1 MKGLRRRRRGFTLV
15 EVMLALAIL
24 GSLTAIVWG
33 TISYSFKSRDRMM
46 TAFDQFQQIRL
57 AVDRMSREFSMA
69 FITKH
74 GNRRENLPGVDDLDN
89 EDRQSI
95 TERLVDGEQASEI
108 EEELQGEARDR
119 YIETAFVGK
128 DDEVH
133 FTSLSHVRTQPGELA
148 SDQCEIS
155 YVVRTARRRD
165 RDGRLRRELIRRED
179 SSLDDDVESGGVVYT
194 LIDDVE
200 DVKFEYWEEGDEGDE
215 EGGGRW
221 VKDWDSRKSDQKAKL
236 PSRVKITIEVAVP
249 GTDGKSK
256 RTFVTQ
262 APIVM
267 NRMLDF

>member
-1 MKGLRRRRRGFTLV
+1 MTHRRRTPGFTLV

-24 GSLTAIVWG
+24 VSITALVWG
-33 TISYSFKSRDRMM
+33 SISYSFQSRDRMM
-46 TAFDQFQQIRL
+46 GAFDQFQQIRL

-69 FITKH
+69 FVTRH
-74 GNRRENLPGVDDLDN
+74 ANRREHLPGVDDLDG
-89 EDRQSI
+89 EDQ
-95 TERLVDGEQASEI
+95 EALVGQLVQGEDAAALEQ
-108 EEELQGEARDR
+108 ELQGEARDR

-155 YVVRTARRRD
+155 YIVRNAKQRSP
-165 RDGRLRRELIRRED
+165 DGRLRRELIRRED
-179 SSLDDDVESGGVVYT
+179 SSLDDDVESGGVIYT

-200 DVKFEYWEEGDEGDE
+200 DVKFEFWEEGEEGDEE
-215 EGGGRW
+215 ASGRW
-221 VKDWDSRKSDQKAKL
+221 TNAWDSRKGDQKGKL
-236 PSRVKITIEVAVP
+236 PNRVKITIDVAVP
-249 GTDGKSK
+249 GTERKAK